1 MRFSSRLAALLAAAT
16 AASVLSACG
25 TSSSAETTIST
36 TTLDLPAVSDSDRRQ
51 GSAASGTTQGF
62 EEPLDGDALWDN
74 TTEIPQAERP
84 EPRRNLIAP
93 DAADY
98 FMSLG
103 VLTPGAPIYNGTNGG
118 RCSTGHFAGDGQRLF
133 ILTAGHCGDTGDTF
147 YYEDQSGST
156 VEIGQMVKKA
166 RNTNTDSINSAD
178 IALIEVSNPAAEV
191 STAPAF
197 NAPLAGW
204 MSLEDVTHKK
214 PTMCF
219 AGSAGG
225 AACDDFIDRFEDQG
239 LFTFGSES
247 VPGDSGGPVYASI
260 DGKLYAVG
268 VLSFGNY
275 DDYTGP
281 ETGAMEIGNTM
292 EQFNLKLY
300 S

>member
-1 MRFSSRLAALLAAAT
+1 M
-16 AASVLSACG
+16 
-25 TSSSAETTIST
+25 
-36 TTLDLPAVSDSDRRQ
+36 Q
-51 GSAASGTTQGF
+51 GS
-62 EEPLDGDALWDN
+62 EEVLDGDALWVN
-74 TTEIPQAERP
+74 STEIPHAELL
-84 EPRRNLIAP
+84 EPRNNLYNALK
-93 DAADY
+93 ADY
-98 FMSLG
+98 YMDVG
-103 VLTPGAPIYNGTNGG
+103 VLTPGAAIYNRTNDG

-178 IALIEVSNPAAEV
+178 IALIEVTNPAAEV
-191 STAPAF
+191 STSPAF

-204 MSLEDVTHKK
+204 MSLDDVTQQK
-214 PTMCF
+214 PTICY

-225 AACDDFIDRFEDQG
+225 AACDDFINRFENQG

-281 ETGAMEIGNTM
+281 ETGSMEIGSTM
-292 EQFNLKLY
+292 EQFDLKLY

>member
-1 MRFSSRLAALLAAAT
+1 MHVSSRPAVVLTAAVTALVLTACGSFSSPETSNSAT
-16 AASVLSACG
+16 P
-25 TSSSAETTIST
+25 
-36 TTLDLPAVSDSDRRQ
+36 LDHPSVSDSERRQ
-51 GSAASGTTQGF
+51 GSGASGTTQGF
-62 EEPLDGDALWDN
+62 EEVLDGDAIWDN
-74 TTEIPQAERP
+74 STEIPHAELL
-84 EPRRNLIAP
+84 EPRNNLYNALK
-93 DAADY
+93 ADY
-98 FMSLG
+98 MDVG

-225 AACDDFIDRFEDQG
+225 AACDDFIDRFENQG

>member
-1 MRFSSRLAALLAAAT
+1 MHVYSRSAVVLTAVATALVLTACGSFSSPETSNSAT
-16 AASVLSACG
+16 P
-25 TSSSAETTIST
+25 
-36 TTLDLPAVSDSDRRQ
+36 LDHPSVSDSERRQ
-51 GSAASGTTQGF
+51 GSGASGTTQGF
-62 EEPLDGDALWDN
+62 EEVLDGDAIWDN
-74 TTEIPQAERP
+74 STEIPHAELL
-84 EPRRNLIAP
+84 EPRNNLYNALK
-93 DAADY
+93 ADY
-98 FMSLG
+98 MDVG

-225 AACDDFIDRFEDQG
+225 AACDDFIDRFENQG